1 MNVLKKTLTAVL
13 AGTFLFTLSACAP
26 EIGSDK
32 WCAQLKAKPT
42 GDWTANEAV
51 DYAKHCI
58 LK

>member
-1 MNVLKKTLTAVL
+1 VL